1 MKNEVHRYLDL
12 LERRH
17 GVLNL
22 LVEGLRDSRSAFI
35 GLNLDAI
42 QQHTTE
48 QGNLCTEVR
57 FLDQE
62 MKDVKGKLA
71 VEYHLDERTVGS
83 ESLAKQL
90 DPDTARRLRLL
101 LQGLES
107 IQADVRRLNRVQAE
121 LLRRSRRSIHVLMN
135 VVANCQG
142 TYQPPSFAAG
152 FARPLRHALGGLN
165 RV

>member
-17 GVLNL
+17 SVLTL
-22 LVEGLRDSRSAFI
+22 LVEGLRDSRGAFI

-42 QQHTTE
+42 QQHTAE
-48 QGNLCTEVR
+48 QGDLCTEVR
-57 FLDQE
+57 FLDEE

-107 IQADVRRLNRVQAE
+107 IQAEVRRLNRVQAE

-142 TYQPPSFAAG
+142 TYQPPSFTAR

-165 RV
+165 HV